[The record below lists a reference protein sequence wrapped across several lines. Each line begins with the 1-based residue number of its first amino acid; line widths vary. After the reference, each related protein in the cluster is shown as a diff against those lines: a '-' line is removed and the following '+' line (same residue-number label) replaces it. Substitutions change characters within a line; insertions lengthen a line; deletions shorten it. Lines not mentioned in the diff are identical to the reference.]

1 MLTFNTWKSLAG
13 VGDLAVKGRDMEEF
27 GVVKGT
33 KLLVGR
39 QKTRNKKNFLGFC
52 PSLKKKPNKP
62 KNQEKTVYS
71 DRAKFKV
78 LWGKTWY

>member
-33 KLLVGR
+33 KLLVRR
-39 QKTRNKKNFLGFC
+39 QKTRNKKNFLGLC
-52 PSLKKKPNKP
+52 PSLKKKK

-71 DRAKFKV
+71 DRAKFKD

>member
-39 QKTRNKKNFLGFC
+39 QRRGTKRIFLVSV
-52 PSLKKKPNKP
+52 PH
-62 KNQEKTVYS
+62 
-71 DRAKFKV
+71 
-78 LWGKTWY
+78 

>member
-33 KLLVGR
+33 KLLVRR

-52 PSLKKKPNKP
+52 PSLKKKKT
-62 KNQEKTVYS
+62 QEKTVYS
-71 DRAKFKV
+71 DRAKFKD